1 MNVTVLGLLVVVVW
15 AMLCFN
21 TPSGRVHRTQSALYV
36 TGLVL
41 FLALL
46 VVTSTPCWLY
56 LICLTAVLSLMSRP
70 SLRAT
75 GTQL

>member
-1 MNVTVLGLLVVVVW
+1 MKVTVLGLEAVL
-15 AMLCFN
+15 AMLCYDAECR
-21 TPSGRVHRTQSALYV
+21 GRR
-36 TGLVL
+36 GLVL

-46 VVTSTPCWLY
+46 VVTSTPYWLY

-70 SLRAT
+70 SDSAT